1 VPPKH
6 ECRWR
11 SAADKLTRE
20 LEAERVARLAT
31 EAKLAS
37 ALAQIAEYEKR
48 LFGRTTERVVP
59 VDRELRAAD
68 KPAER
73 GDDAS
78 AAASSP
84 AGPTRKGRKKKPR
97 PEQAPG
103 VKHEVREWPVS
114 DRVRKCPYCGQM
126 AQPIGTGKFTT
137 EWDYVPGYFVRR
149 RHIQETV
156 ACSCGKHIA
165 RAEAPL
171 RVFDRTQYGPGLIA
185 YLIVSKCGDSM
196 PTYRAEKHFA
206 RLGVPIARSTLGDLI
221 HRAAEILAPLYDR
234 LLARIVADAHC
245 QADETSF
252 RLLNRPDKRGFVWT
266 FLAGKLIAY
275 VFSGDRSGQTP
286 ARVLGGTT
294 GSLVVDAYTGYN
306 DVTDVDGR
314 TRAGCWSHARRYLFR
329 ALDQAPE
336 ARDALDMILELFRVE
351 RDAVERGVF
360 GTDEHARMRRARSKP
375 VLAQI
380 ETWIAEQ
387 RPKHLPEG
395 PMGAALRYISN
406 QWKPLT
412 VFLGDPKIPIHNNA
426 SESALRIVA
435 LARKNSLFFG
445 NEQAAR
451 NFSVLY
457 SLVQTAEHH
466 AVNALA
472 YLEDVLMRVQ
482 THPAARIDELLPD
495 LWKPG

>member
-1 VPPKH
+1 
-6 ECRWR
+6 
-11 SAADKLTRE
+11 
-20 LEAERVARLAT
+20 
-31 EAKLAS
+31 
-37 ALAQIAEYEKR
+37 
-48 LFGRTTERVVP
+48 
-59 VDRELRAAD
+59 
-68 KPAER
+68 
-73 GDDAS
+73 
-78 AAASSP
+78 
-84 AGPTRKGRKKKPR
+84 
-97 PEQAPG
+97 
-103 VKHEVREWPVS
+103 
-114 DRVRKCPYCGQM
+114 
-126 AQPIGTGKFTT
+126 
-137 EWDYVPGYFVRR
+137 VPGYFVRR
-149 RHIQETV
+149 RHIQEVV
-156 ACSCGKHIA
+156 ACACGKHIA

-206 RLGVPIARSTLGDLI
+206 RIGVPIARSTLGDLI

-252 RLLNRPDKRGFVWT
+252 RLQNRPDKRGFVWT
-266 FLAGKLIAY
+266 FLAGRLIAY

-286 ARVLGGTT
+286 DRVLGGTS

-306 DVTDVDGR
+306 NVTDVDGR

-329 ALDQAPE
+329 ALAQTPE
-336 ARDALDMILELFRVE
+336 ARDALDLILELFRVE
-351 RDAVERGVF
+351 RDAIEHEVF

-375 VLAQI
+375 VIDQI

-406 QWKPLT
+406 QWNPLT

-445 NEQAAR
+445 HEQAAR
-451 NFSVLY
+451 NFSILY
-457 SLVQTAEHH
+457 SLVQTAERHG
-466 AVNALA
+466 VNALA

-482 THPAARIDELLPD
+482 SHSAARIDELLPD
-495 LWKPG
+495 HWKPG

>member
-1 VPPKH
+1 MPPKH

-11 SAADKLTRE
+11 TGAEKLTRE
-20 LEAERVARLAT
+20 LEAERAARQVA

-37 ALAQIAEYEKR
+37 ALTQIAEYEKR

-59 VDRELRAAD
+59 VDRELRDTDKSTGREAAD
-68 KPAER
+68 HTQSKP
-73 GDDAS
+73 
-78 AAASSP
+78 P
-84 AGPTRKGRKKKPR
+84 ARDRTKRKKKPR
-97 PEQAPG
+97 PEDAPG
-103 VKHEVREWPVS
+103 LRQETIEHPVS
-114 DRVRKCPYCGQM
+114 ERVRKCPYCGQM

-149 RHIQETV
+149 RHIQEIV

-234 LLARIVADAHC
+234 LLARIIADAHC

-252 RLLNRPDKRGFVWT
+252 RLQNRPDKRGFVWT
-266 FLAGKLIAY
+266 FLTGKLVAY

-286 ARVLGGTT
+286 SRLLGGTT
-294 GSLVVDAYTGYN
+294 GSLVVDGYTGYN

-314 TRAGCWSHARRYLFR
+314 TRAGCWSHSRRYLFR
-329 ALDQAPE
+329 ALEQAPE

-351 RDAVERGVF
+351 RDAMERSVF
-360 GTDEHARMRRARSKP
+360 GTAEHGRMRRARSAP
-375 VLAQI
+375 VLDQI
-380 ETWIAEQ
+380 QAWIAEQ

-412 VFLGDPKIPIHNNA
+412 VFLSDPQIPIHNNA

-457 SLVQTAEHH
+457 SLVQTAERHG
-466 AVNALA
+466 VNAFA

-482 THPAARIDELLPD
+482 THPAARIDEILPD
-495 LWKPG
+495 RWKPG